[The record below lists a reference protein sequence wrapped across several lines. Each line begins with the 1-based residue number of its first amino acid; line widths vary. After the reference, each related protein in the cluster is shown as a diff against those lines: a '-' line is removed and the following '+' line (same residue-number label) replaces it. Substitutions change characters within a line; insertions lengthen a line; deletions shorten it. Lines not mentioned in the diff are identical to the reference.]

1 MTPRGL
7 LNFFRSR
14 TGAFLLFLLLLGIGY
29 FLVNGLDA
37 PNMSALVKP
46 IIKGSAKT
54 DRKSQV
60 VETVTRDMT
69 AFNPPKDT
77 PVPAT
82 PAPAPERK
90 KQETPPG
97 LPPISLYAETAST
110 EKPMDTLGSD
120 YAPFGRLVQ
129 CELVVTVDSSS
140 INTPIIGLV
149 TDDIWHNGRL
159 IIPAGT
165 EVHGTA
171 KVDRVRER
179 IASSGNWTLVWQ
191 GGEELTVNGLA
202 LDREKQPDGTGWGI
216 TDGSAGLRGE
226 LLKSDDLA
234 EIKLFA
240 ATFLSGAASGLTEK
254 EQTIFGSQTAPS
266 LQNAPLVGAQQVLNT
281 YAKQILETIQRDGF
295 YVRVPAGK
303 QFYLYVTQTLDRSKA
318 IIGGTRIAAIKGADE
333 EREDPSD
340 PLARL
345 RKNLQRLTSPVVE
358 PTTTTTPRQSPANL
372 SSPQSLLFR

>member
-1 MTPRGL
+1 MSPRSAI
-7 LNFFRSR
+7 NFFRSR
-14 TGAFLLFLLLLGIGY
+14 TGAFLLFLMLLGIGY
-29 FLVNGLDA
+29 YFVNGLNA
-37 PNMSALVKP
+37 PNIAALVKP
-46 IIKGSAKT
+46 IVKNQEKKE
-54 DRKSQV
+54 RKSQV
-60 VETVTRDMT
+60 VETITKDMT
-69 AFNPPKDT
+69 AFNPPKEIPT
-77 PVPAT
+77 PAT
-82 PAPAPERK
+82 PAPLPERK
-90 KQETPPG
+90 KQEPPPG
-97 LPPISLYAETAST
+97 LPPISLYSETASA
-110 EKPMDTLGSD
+110 EKPMDALGSD

-202 LDREKQPDGTGWGI
+202 LDREKQADATGWGI

-254 EQTIFGSQTAPS
+254 EKTIFGSQTAPS

-295 YVRVPAGK
+295 YVRVAAGK

-318 IIGGTRIAAIKGADE
+318 VIGGTRLAAIKTTDE
-333 EREDPSD
+333 EKEDAND
-340 PLARL
+340 PLVRL
-345 RKNLQRLTSPVVE
+345 RKNLQRLTVPATEPGIAPRSVIPSVLSPQ
-358 PTTTTTPRQSPANL
+358 PTTR
-372 SSPQSLLFR
+372 

>member
-1 MTPRGL
+1 MSPRSAI
-7 LNFFRSR
+7 NFFRSR

-29 FLVNGLDA
+29 FFVNGFNA

-46 IIKGSAKT
+46 IVKGPEKT
-54 DRKSQV
+54 ERKSQV
-60 VETVTRDMT
+60 IQTVTRDMT
-69 AFNPPKDT
+69 AFNPPKET
-77 PVPAT
+77 PAPAT
-82 PAPAPERK
+82 PAPPPERK
-90 KQETPPG
+90 KQEQSQG

-110 EKPMDTLGSD
+110 DKTVDTLGSD

-129 CELVVTVDSSS
+129 CELIVTVDSSS

-149 TDDIWHNGRL
+149 IDDIWHNGRL

-202 LDREKQPDGTGWGI
+202 LDREKQADGTGWGI

-234 EIKLFA
+234 EVKLFA
-240 ATFLSGAASGLTEK
+240 ATFLSGAASVLTEK
-254 EQTIFGSQTAPS
+254 EQTIFGSQTVPS

-295 YVRVPAGK
+295 YVRVAAGK
-303 QFYLYVTQTLDRSKA
+303 QFYLYVTQTLDRTKA
-318 IIGGTRIAAIKGADE
+318 VIGGTRIAAIKGADE
-333 EREDPSD
+333 EKEDPND
-340 PLARL
+340 PLVRL
-345 RKNLQRLTSPVVE
+345 RKNLQRLTVPTSETGGTHHSVLPSILAPQ
-358 PTTTTTPRQSPANL
+358 PTTR
-372 SSPQSLLFR
+372 

>member
-1 MTPRGL
+1 MTPRSAI
-7 LNFFRSR
+7 NFFRSR

-29 FLVNGLDA
+29 FLVNGWQA
-37 PNMSALVKP
+37 PSMSVLAKP
-46 IIKGSAKT
+46 ITKGPEKA

-69 AFNPPKDT
+69 AFNPPKET
-77 PVPAT
+77 RAPST

-90 KQETPPG
+90 KPEQPPG
-97 LPPISLYAETAST
+97 LPPISLFAETASLD
-110 EKPMDTLGSD
+110 KALDTLGSD

-129 CELVVTVDSSS
+129 CELIVTVDSSS

-149 TDDIWHNGRL
+149 TDDIWHNGHL

-165 EVHGTA
+165 EVHGSA

-179 IASSGNWTLVWQ
+179 IASSGGWTFVWQ
-191 GGEELTVNGLA
+191 GGEELNVNGLA
-202 LDREKQPDGTGWGI
+202 LDREKQADGTGWGI

-240 ATFLSGAASGLTEK
+240 ATFLSGAASGLTQK
-254 EQTIFGSQTAPS
+254 EQTIFGSQAAPS
-266 LQNAPLVGAQQVLNT
+266 LQNAPLVGAEQVLNT

-295 YVRVPAGK
+295 YVRVAAGK
-303 QFYLYVTQTLDRSKA
+303 QFYLYVTQTIDRSKA
-318 IIGGTRIAAIKGADE
+318 VIGGTRLAAIKSADE
-333 EREDPSD
+333 EKEDAND
-340 PLARL
+340 PLVRL
-345 RKNLQRLTSPVVE
+345 RKNLQRLTVPATE
-358 PTTTTTPRQSPANL
+358 PGTAPRSVLPSVL
-372 SSPQSLLFR
+372 SPQSTTR